1 MLVTG
6 NELDLVSVIGI
17 ILLIGIVKKNAIMM
31 VDFALD
37 AERHEGLSPE
47 ESIYQACLVRF
58 RPIMMTTMA
67 AMFGA
72 LPLAIGMG
80 IGSELR
86 KPLGVAIVGGLI
98 VSQILTLYT
107 TPVIYLALDQLR
119 QRKRKPVSGCGS
131 AADRVA
137 AAFRITGKVNLV
149 LAHPARC
156 CGERTLLSSLK
167 IREMRP
173 EIGTRNPT
181 SGNTKDNSL
190 SKRRSLPELN

>member
-6 NELDLVSVIGI
+6 DELSIVSLIGI

-31 VDFALD
+31 VDFALE
-37 AERHEGLSPE
+37 AERNEGLTPE
-47 ESIYQACLVRF
+47 QSIYQACLVRF
-58 RPIMMTTMA
+58 RPIMMTTLA

-119 QRKRKPVSGCGS
+119 QRKRRRPSP
-131 AADRVA
+131 AA
-137 AAFRITGKVNLV
+137 NL
-149 LAHPARC
+149 
-156 CGERTLLSSLK
+156 
-167 IREMRP
+167 RP
-173 EIGTRNPT
+173 IGWPQT
-181 SGNTKDNSL
+181 SGSIAG
-190 SKRRSLPELN
+190 

>member
-1 MLVTG
+1 VLGMLYESLIHPLTILSTLPSAGLGSLLGMLVTG
-6 NELDLVSVIGI
+6 NELSIVSIIGI

-37 AERHEGLSPE
+37 AERNEGLTPE

-58 RPIMMTTMA
+58 RPIMMTTLA

-119 QRKRKPVSGCGS
+119 QRKKKRSSP
-131 AADRVA
+131 AADLRPIGWA
-137 AAFRITGKVNLV
+137 QISR
-149 LAHPARC
+149 
-156 CGERTLLSSLK
+156 SSA
-167 IREMRP
+167 
-173 EIGTRNPT
+173 
-181 SGNTKDNSL
+181 
-190 SKRRSLPELN
+190 